1 MPESN
6 NLRERGSPAERL
18 QAAAQALGC
27 DLSATQQARLLDYLA
42 MMARWNKVYNL
53 TAVRDPDEMLTLHL
67 IDSLAVLPPLRRWLD
82 AQAVRPARLL
92 DVGSG
97 AGLPGVVLA
106 ICCPELS
113 VTCVDTVGKKAAF
126 IQQVAATLKLPNL
139 RGLHARVESLPQGYD
154 VVCSRAFASLIDF
167 VTWSAAAL
175 SPEGVWLAMKG
186 KDPVEEMAVLP
197 ENIDVFHVEQL
208 AVPGL
213 QADRCLVWMRRK

>member
-82 AQAVRPARLL
+82 AQAVRP
-92 DVGSG
+92 G
-97 AGLPGVVLA
+97 
-106 ICCPELS
+106 E
-113 VTCVDTVGKKAAF
+113 
-126 IQQVAATLKLPNL
+126 
-139 RGLHARVESLPQGYD
+139 RGL
-154 VVCSRAFASLIDF
+154 
-167 VTWSAAAL
+167 
-175 SPEGVWLAMKG
+175 
-186 KDPVEEMAVLP
+186 
-197 ENIDVFHVEQL
+197 
-208 AVPGL
+208 
-213 QADRCLVWMRRK
+213 